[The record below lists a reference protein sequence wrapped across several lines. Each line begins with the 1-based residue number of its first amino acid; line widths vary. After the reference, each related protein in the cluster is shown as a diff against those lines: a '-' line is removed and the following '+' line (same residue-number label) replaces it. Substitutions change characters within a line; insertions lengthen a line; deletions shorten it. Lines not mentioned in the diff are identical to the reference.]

1 MAQPTGKL
9 GPYVVEITVEY
20 ILRDLQITENVEELV
35 TIVGPVLC
43 SFLKYPAAV
52 TQNTQTPSH
61 VTLIAILV
69 FRLLKSCCSR
79 AI

>member
-35 TIVGPVLC
+35 TIVDPVLC
-43 SFLKYPAAV
+43 SFMKYPATV
-52 TQNTQTPSH
+52 TQTRKPH
-61 VTLIAILV
+61 LM
-69 FRLLKSCCSR
+69 
-79 AI
+79 